1 MEKNKVVE
9 SNNKE
14 KVEKENGVEV
24 KVGVYDIRAIQEMYS
39 LLNKINVI
47 GVEQAE
53 LISMIAKYLCSPI
66 KEDTLQIDDI

>member
-1 MEKNKVVE
+1 MENKNNMEKDSVK
-9 SNNKE
+9 K
-14 KVEKENGVEV
+14 NGVEI
-24 KVGVYDIRAIQEMYS
+24 KVGVYDMRAVQEMYN

-66 KEDTLQIDDI
+66 KEDTLRIDDI

>member
-1 MEKNKVVE
+1 MENKNNMEKDSVK
-9 SNNKE
+9 K
-14 KVEKENGVEV
+14 NGVEV